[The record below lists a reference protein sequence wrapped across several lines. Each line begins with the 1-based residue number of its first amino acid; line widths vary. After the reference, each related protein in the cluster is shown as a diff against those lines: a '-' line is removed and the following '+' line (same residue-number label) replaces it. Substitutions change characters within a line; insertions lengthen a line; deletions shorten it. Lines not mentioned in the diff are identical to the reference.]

1 MRKTL
6 EIMTLLVAL
15 LFSSNKVKAEELTRK
30 QPQTIERTLREGI
43 SKPKIDINFN
53 YKTESKQK
61 VIDYKM
67 SETTL
72 WTGWGYPL
80 WRESDTPK
88 LSEIEKQEV
97 KDILK
102 DIKNEE
108 INSYQELV
116 EAGKNLLLQNQKLD
130 LLATIGGSLGKFN
143 YENSNMKVTSQEEFF
158 DKFQDSLESGKKNGL
173 GNCRHIHS
181 YIEQLANDLGIKS
194 AAVSG
199 ISENGLG
206 HIYDILKVEDGTAII
221 DYSNLLIMP
230 TKNIEKALQIY
241 QKNMGTI
248 VFEHSF
254 FEDTEFKYRLITKD
268 GKNLRD
274 FMEYDSS
281 SESLKNALIEE
292 ITPQAN
298 LVINFNIEDFLTSVE
313 GNLFGFFL
321 KAGEIRGDSD
331 SPLEKITLIQAG
343 FKRNFSTPKIIDIK
357 SDVSLIEGNI
367 SQDTKFKDNKI
378 LGIKGNLILSTNNKK
393 GFNFSS
399 RIAGNTFISSLIF
412 GYTKNFLSSG
422 VFSDFILG
430 GGVSYKIPI
439 KDINVKP
446 YATSQFA
453 LFPED
458 IGTYKYMPKLS
469 ELTAG
474 TVFNF
479 KIPDKFSLS
488 LEPYYLK
495 RIWEQKFGGKIELEN
510 KHIGINA
517 EGYITKSNYEFC
529 PDKYGFD
536 IGSYLNLK
544 NLTFKVKYKIDNVNY
559 DGEIENQQA
568 LDIGTS
574 IKF

>member
-230 TKNIEKALQIY
+230 TKNIEKADR
-241 QKNMGTI
+241 K
-248 VFEHSF
+248 
-254 FEDTEFKYRLITKD
+254 
-268 GKNLRD
+268 
-274 FMEYDSS
+274 
-281 SESLKNALIEE
+281 
-292 ITPQAN
+292 
-298 LVINFNIEDFLTSVE
+298 SV
-313 GNLFGFFL
+313 
-321 KAGEIRGDSD
+321 
-331 SPLEKITLIQAG
+331 
-343 FKRNFSTPKIIDIK
+343 
-357 SDVSLIEGNI
+357 V
-367 SQDTKFKDNKI
+367 
-378 LGIKGNLILSTNNKK
+378 
-393 GFNFSS
+393 
-399 RIAGNTFISSLIF
+399 
-412 GYTKNFLSSG
+412 
-422 VFSDFILG
+422 
-430 GGVSYKIPI
+430 
-439 KDINVKP
+439 
-446 YATSQFA
+446 
-453 LFPED
+453 
-458 IGTYKYMPKLS
+458 
-469 ELTAG
+469 
-474 TVFNF
+474 
-479 KIPDKFSLS
+479 
-488 LEPYYLK
+488 
-495 RIWEQKFGGKIELEN
+495 
-510 KHIGINA
+510 
-517 EGYITKSNYEFC
+517 
-529 PDKYGFD
+529 
-536 IGSYLNLK
+536 
-544 NLTFKVKYKIDNVNY
+544 
-559 DGEIENQQA
+559 
-568 LDIGTS
+568 
-574 IKF
+574 